1 MHAGIDTL
9 GDYFSHVVQFLTIRK
24 PMTSSNFQSTSLVAS
39 ACMAL
44 CLAQPAQAQNM
55 KPGNYEYTTVTE
67 MMGMKI
73 PVTFKQCVTQ
83 KDVDSNKAYASQQ
96 GAEGCTP
103 PVVTRSGANIN
114 IKFACSKPKMT
125 GTGSGT
131 VSDTQFTMN
140 MKVIQ
145 HDMNDAVLTTQ
156 LTAKRLGDC

>member
-1 MHAGIDTL
+1 
-9 GDYFSHVVQFLTIRK
+9 
-24 PMTSSNFQSTSLVAS
+24 MTSSNFQTTVFATGVF
-39 ACMAL
+39 MAL
-44 CLAQPAQAQNM
+44 CLAQPAHAQNL

-73 PVTFKQCVTQ
+73 PVAFKQCVTQ

-96 GAEGCTP
+96 TAEGCSP
-103 PVVTRSGANIN
+103 AVVTRSGANIN

-145 HDMNDAVLTTQ
+145 HEMNDAVLTTQ

>member
-1 MHAGIDTL
+1 MA
-9 GDYFSHVVQFLTIRK
+9 
-24 PMTSSNFQSTSLVAS
+24 PPNFQTTVS
-39 ACMAL
+39 ATTIFMAL
-44 CLAQPAQAQNM
+44 CLALPAQAQNM

-96 GAEGCTP
+96 GAEGCSQ

-114 IKFACSKPKMT
+114 VKFACSKPKMT

-131 VSDTQFTMN
+131 VSDTQFTML
-140 MKVIQ
+140 MKVVQ
-145 HDMNDAVLTTQ
+145 HEMGDSVLTTQ